1 MKTQDRLELAR
12 WVVSAAKA
20 EGANEVA
27 VNIGNSR
34 SVDVEYRDGQ
44 LDQLKEST
52 QNSLSISV
60 YIDNKYSG
68 HSTNDLRRD
77 SLGKFVR
84 DAVALT
90 KYLNEDQYRK
100 LPDPKFYKGLKQ
112 MDLDLIDSEYDNVT
126 SEKRV
131 AVAKELQELTASKS
145 DKIISSTAYY
155 SDGDS
160 ESIKV
165 HSNGFEGVQQ
175 DTAFSAGVEAT
186 IQDENGGRPADWDFA
201 TTRYL
206 SDLPTLDT
214 LASTAVER
222 CLAKLGQTKVE
233 SGVYDMV
240 VANRAASKMIYALYG
255 PLNGRALQQ
264 RTSFLEDMKG
274 KPIASDKLTII
285 DDPFIKRGLGSQLYN
300 SEGMVSRKRKIID
313 KGVLQEYLINCY
325 YARKLGV
332 EPTGSSTSNIVFELG
347 DKSLDEMIKG
357 VSKGILVNGFL
368 GGNSNSTTG
377 DYSWGLQGMLIEDGK
392 LVKPIN
398 EMNISGNLLELWSNL
413 VEVGNDPY
421 VYSSLQ
427 RPSMHFKEINFSGI

>member
-1 MKTQDRLELAR
+1 MKTNDRLELAR

-27 VNIGNSR
+27 VNINNTR
-34 SVDVEYRDGQ
+34 SVEVEYRDGQ
-44 LDQLKEST
+44 LDNLKETT
-52 QNSLSISV
+52 QNSLAINV
-60 YIDNKYSG
+60 YADNKYSG

-84 DAVALT
+84 DAVAMT
-90 KYLNEDQYRK
+90 KYLSEDQYRK

-112 MDLDLIDSEYDNVT
+112 MDLDIIDGSYDNIS

-131 AVAKELQELTASKS
+131 AMVKELQELTSGKS
-145 DKIISSTAYY
+145 NKIISSNSFY
-155 SDGDS
+155 SDGNS
-160 ESIKV
+160 ESLKV

-175 DTAFSAGVEAT
+175 DTYFSVGVEAT
-186 IQDENGGRPADWDFA
+186 VQDENGGRPSDYDYA

-206 SDLPTLDT
+206 ADLPSIEKLAATAVDRT
-214 LASTAVER
+214 LA
-222 CLAKLGQTKVE
+222 KMGQTKAG
-233 SGVYDMV
+233 SGVYDMIV
-240 VANRAASKMIYALYG
+240 SNRAASKMLYALYG
-255 PLNGRALQQ
+255 PLGGRALQQ

-274 KPIASDKLTII
+274 KAIASDKLTIT
-285 DDPFIKRGLGSQLYN
+285 DDPFLKRGLGSFLYN
-300 SEGMVSRKRKIID
+300 DEGMVSRKRKIID
-313 KGVLQEYLINCY
+313 KGILQEYLIDCY

-332 EPTGSSTSNIVFELG
+332 EPTGSSTSNLIFELG
-347 DKSLDEMIKG
+347 DKSLDDLIKG

-392 LVKPIN
+392 VVKPIN
-398 EMNISGNLLELWSNL
+398 EMNISGNLLDLWMNL

-421 VYSSLQ
+421 IYSSMQ
-427 RPSMHFKEINFSGI
+427 RPSMHFKEINFSGL